1 MKSNYILYD
10 FEKSRARIDDILI
23 AKDTSYEEVDEIPSR
38 DKLTFNNGFYISKT
52 SSLFIDIRGSSKL
65 ASDYKR
71 PTLAKIYRSYLSES
85 TAVINGNIFCAEVN
99 IHGDCVWGIFDSQY
113 KAQIDNIFSTAAEL
127 SSLIDTL
134 NCKYKKYGIQP
145 ISVGIGI
152 EFGRVLMIKAGYSG
166 SGLND
171 VVWMGEVVNDA
182 RKLCSYGNRTLWDN
196 ETMVSAD
203 FYSNLNDHNK
213 SLLTWNSNR
222 NCYHGNII
230 NTSMDEWLKNNGCK

>member
-1 MKSNYILYD
+1 MQTNYITY
-10 FEKSRARIDDILI
+10 EYTKSISRIDTILDQQ
-23 AKDTSYEEVDEIPSR
+23 DTSFEEVKSFPSI
-38 DKLTFNNGFYISKT
+38 DKLTFTNGFYVNAT
-52 SSLFIDIRGSSKL
+52 ALFVDIRDSSNMIKNHN
-65 ASDYKR
+65 R
-71 PTLAKIYRSYLSES
+71 PTLAKIYRSYLSEC

-113 KAQIDNIFSTAAEL
+113 KSQIDSIFSTAAEL

-134 NCKYKKYGIQP
+134 NCKYKKYGIKP

-182 RKLCSYGNRTLWDN
+182 RKLCSYGNRTPWDN
-196 ETMVSAD
+196 ETMVSSD

-222 NCYHGNII
+222 NCYHGDII
-230 NTSMDEWLKNNGCK
+230 NISMDEWLKNNGCK